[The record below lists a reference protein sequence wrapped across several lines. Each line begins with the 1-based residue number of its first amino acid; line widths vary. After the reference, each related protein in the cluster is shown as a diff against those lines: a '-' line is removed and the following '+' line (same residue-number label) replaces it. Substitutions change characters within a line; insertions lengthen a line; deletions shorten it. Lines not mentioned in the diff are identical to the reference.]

1 MLDLHCRRP
10 STAQRQLQHQD
21 ELQQSRS
28 RRIKSQIIRQRS
40 KVMIGVARS
49 EQRRTKREYIAA
61 KIATEH
67 KVRQAKG
74 FTLPKFGPGPRN
86 QMHAVSRASTPT
98 YFTQE
103 RWRPDTSP
111 QSTPGANSLRPLDQ
125 HPQEP
130 IDNACSIAFGQL
142 ANPNL
147 NQGRGLHRPSSSM
160 RMLRPNSV
168 AW

>member
-1 MLDLHCRRP
+1 MLNLRCRRP

-21 ELQQSRS
+21 ELQRSRS
-28 RRIKSQIIRQRS
+28 RRTKSQIIRQRS
-40 KVMIGVARS
+40 KVMIDVARS
-49 EQRRTKREYIAA
+49 ERRRTRNQYIAA

-74 FTLPKFGPGPRN
+74 FTLPTFGPGPRS
-86 QMHAVSRASTPT
+86 QIHDVSRASTPT
-98 YFTQE
+98 YVTQE
-103 RWRPDTSP
+103 RRRPDTSP
-111 QSTPGANSLRPLDQ
+111 HSTYSASSLHPFDQ

-130 IDNACSIAFGQL
+130 VDNAHNIAFGQL

-147 NQGRGLHRPSSSM
+147 NQGRGLHRSSSSM
-160 RMLRPNSV
+160 SISRPNSV

>member
-1 MLDLHCRRP
+1 MLNLLCRRP
-10 STAQRQLQHQD
+10 STAQLQLQHQD

-40 KVMIGVARS
+40 KMMIDVARS

-74 FTLPKFGPGPRN
+74 FTLPTFGPGPRS
-86 QMHAVSRASTPT
+86 QIHAVSSASPPT

-111 QSTPGANSLRPLDQ
+111 QSTPGANSLHPFDQ
-125 HPQEP
+125 HPQAP
-130 IDNACSIAFGQL
+130 IDNARSIAFGQL

-147 NQGRGLHRPSSSM
+147 NQGRGLQRPSNSM
-160 RMLRPNSV
+160 RMSRPNSV